1 VGEYLFMLCTCVH
14 REKTALNVCVQD
26 VEDCPHSEINMLG
39 TSTEISPRATHILLS
54 IPPVDVEFRD
64 TTLKVPVGK
73 YGRREYLCV
82 LLRF

>member
-14 REKTALNVCVQD
+14 REKTGLSICGQD
-26 VEDCPHSEINMLG
+26 VEDCPRSQIIMMG
-39 TSTEISPRATHILLS
+39 TSTEISPRSSHILLN

-64 TTLKVPVGK
+64 TTLTVPVGK

>member
-1 VGEYLFMLCTCVH
+1 VNIYSCYVLRVH
-14 REKTALNVCVQD
+14 REKTGLNVCGQN
-26 VEDCPHSEINMLG
+26 VEDYPYSEINMLG
-39 TSTEISPRATHILLS
+39 TSTEISPTATHILLS

-64 TTLKVPVGK
+64 TTLTVPIGK